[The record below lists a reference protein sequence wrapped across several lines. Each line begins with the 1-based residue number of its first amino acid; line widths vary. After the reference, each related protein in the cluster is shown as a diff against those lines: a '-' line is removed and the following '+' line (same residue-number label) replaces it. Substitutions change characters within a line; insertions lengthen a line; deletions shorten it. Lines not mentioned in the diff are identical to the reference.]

1 MEQREQ
7 NELTNNQRKENLAKF
22 DTLADSVSGTATT
35 LGGLNTVG
43 LYAGTI
49 KAESLFNA
57 IIYTLPILAFGGA
70 LVCALFVKY
79 YQWDMTMQTYSSLF
93 ARKQTL
99 YSSSL
104 ILMLVGIC
112 LLFIALLVYTARAIT
127 GLF

>member
-7 NELTNNQRKENLAKF
+7 NELTNEQRRENLAKF

-49 KAESLFNA
+49 KAVSLFNA
-57 IIYTLPILAFGGA
+57 IIYTLPILTFGAA

-79 YQWDMTMQTYSSLF
+79 YQWDMTMRTYSSLF
-93 ARKQTL
+93 AKKQAL

-112 LLFIALLVYTARAIT
+112 LLFIALLVYTART
-127 GLF
+127 VTSLF